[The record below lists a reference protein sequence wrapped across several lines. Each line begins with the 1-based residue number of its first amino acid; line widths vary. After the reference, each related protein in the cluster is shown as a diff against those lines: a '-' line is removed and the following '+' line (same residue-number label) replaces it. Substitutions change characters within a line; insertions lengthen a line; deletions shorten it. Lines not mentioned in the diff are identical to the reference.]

1 MPVCPNC
8 GVELDES
15 ARHCPLCRCVVEPDD
30 DEQAAGLAGASFP
43 EKTVDPEQ
51 FDHLTDAEKRK
62 AFLEVFA
69 VCVAIVCVTLLAV
82 ELLVDRRISWS
93 LYPIASVLYLY
104 VLVSIPVAA
113 DTHRWR
119 AAVLVALATP
129 LYILALDLLDPTR
142 SWFLVLGGPIV
153 LIVEG
158 SILGS
163 ALSISRLRYKG
174 VNAIAIALVGAA
186 AGCVGLEAVTDLAL
200 QGSVA
205 LAWSAVVAVT
215 CLPVAGL
222 LFYLHHRITRRASLK
237 KLFHL

>member
-1 MPVCPNC
+1 MPICPNC
-8 GVELDES
+8 GVELAES
-15 ARHCPLCRCVVEPDD
+15 ARHCPLCRSAVEPD
-30 DEQAAGLAGASFP
+30 ESETAAEPADSSFP

-51 FDHLTDAEKRK
+51 FDRLTDAQKRK

-69 VCVAIVCVTLLAV
+69 VCIIIVCVTLLAV
-82 ELLVDRRISWS
+82 ELLVDRRVGWS
-93 LYPIASVLYLY
+93 LYPIASVVYLY
-104 VLVSIPVAA
+104 ILVAVPVAA
-113 DTHRWR
+113 DDHRWR

-129 LYILALDLLDPTR
+129 LYVLVLDLLDPAR
-142 SWFLVLGGPIV
+142 SWFPTIGGPIV
-153 LIVEG
+153 LIVEA

-163 ALSISRLRYKG
+163 AVLIARLRHKG
-174 VNAIAIALVGAA
+174 VNAIAIALVAAA
-186 AGCVGLEAVTDLAL
+186 AGCMGIEAATDLATRD
-200 QGSVA
+200 SVA

>member
-1 MPVCPNC
+1 MPVCPDC
-8 GVELDES
+8 GVELAES
-15 ARHCPLCRCVVEPDD
+15 ARHCPLCHSAVEPDG
-30 DEQAAGLAGASFP
+30 ETQAGGSGAPSFP

-51 FDHLTDAEKRK
+51 FDQLTSSQKRK
-62 AFLEVFA
+62 AFLEVFS
-69 VCVAIVCVTLLAV
+69 VCVAIVCVTLLGV

-93 LYPIASVLYLY
+93 LYPIASVLYLFI
-104 VLVSIPVAA
+104 LVSVPVAA
-113 DTHRWR
+113 DSHHWR
-119 AAVLVALATP
+119 AAILVSFATP
-129 LYILALDLLDPTR
+129 LYILALDLMDPTR
-142 SWFLVLGGPIV
+142 SWFITTGGPIV

-163 ALSISRLRYKG
+163 AVFISRLRHKG
-174 VNAIAIALVGAA
+174 VNAISIALVAAA
-186 AGCVGLEAVTDLAL
+186 AGCVGIEAVSDMAAS
-200 QGSVA
+200 GSVE